1 MRLRSTCAVLLLAAT
16 AMFALAG
23 VAEAGPDRRQCAAS
37 GSRSSAPRV
46 VAAAD
51 DPDRPAP
58 DRDDTACE
66 LVAAERADVA
76 PHAVRG
82 AADATTSD
90 PSGPQAVA
98 PAPLR
103 GPGSDRISALEPT
116 PAGPDPVL
124 PVIAAFAV
132 AAVAASGAA
141 ATAHASAAAAR
152 SRVGRHRAP
161 HQALP
166 SPPPRQCS
174 SEPYCSVGAL

>member
-1 MRLRSTCAVLLLAAT
+1 MRLGSTCAELLLAAT

-23 VAEAGPDRRQCAAS
+23 VAEAGPDRRQCADS

-46 VAAAD
+46 VASAAG

-58 DRDDTACE
+58 DSDDTACG

-82 AADATTSD
+82 AADATTD

-98 PAPLR
+98 PAPLH

-116 PAGPDPVL
+116 PAGPDPVV

-141 ATAHASAAAAR
+141 ATAHASAAR

-161 HQALP
+161 HQVLP
-166 SPPPRQCS
+166 FPRPRQCS
-174 SEPYCSVGAL
+174 PEPYCSVGAL